1 MGVRSLIIT
10 GSLVAMLFL
19 AVAVITV
26 IFLVVLIEPFELFV
40 EHDVEVE

>member
-26 IFLVVLIEPFELFV
+26 IFFVVPIEPFELFV
-40 EHDVEVE
+40 AHDVEVE